1 MRRRTVIRAV
11 VIIAAALAL
20 LIGGILLFQKLES
33 DKDTETRGDMSEGFG
48 QLRTVEWNGK
58 TYRAKPAVT
67 TLLIAGTDRHGDPD
81 ATGSKEYRRGSP
93 ADFLLLLAI
102 DHTDKKIHQL
112 QIDRDTMADVTVLGV
127 FGNEAGTRVMQ
138 ICLAHY
144 YGKTLED
151 NAKYTVDA
159 VSRLLDE
166 LADIDGYYMIDYS
179 TVPVLNDAL
188 GGVKVKMQYD
198 MTSVHP
204 EWKQGAEIE
213 LHGKDA
219 EDFVRSRMTI
229 GSGTNEERM
238 DRQAEYMKKAI
249 QKIKSRISAD
259 LEFGEDLLEKLKT
272 YATTNITAKRLADEM
287 NRANSYE
294 IMPIDHPEGEYG
306 MDENDEY
313 VEFHMRENAAAEW
326 VLDHLYTVQD

>member
-1 MRRRTVIRAV
+1 MKKSVIIRAT
-11 VIIAAALAL
+11 VIIAAALVL
-20 LIGGILLFQKLES
+20 LVGGIVIYHRLEQEQY
-33 DKDTETRGDMSEGFG
+33 KETRETASEDFG
-48 QLRTVEWNGK
+48 QLKTVEWNGK
-58 TYRAKPAVT
+58 TYREKPAVT
-67 TLLIAGTDRHGDPD
+67 TLLIAGTDKHGDPD
-81 ATGSKEYRRGSP
+81 ATGSKEYRSGSP

-112 QIDRDTMADVTVLGV
+112 QIDRDTMTDVTVLGV
-127 FGNEAGTRVMQ
+127 FGNEVGTRIMQ

-159 VSRLLDE
+159 VNRLLDG
-166 LADIDGYYMIDYS
+166 LAGIDGYYMIDYS
-179 TVPVLNDAL
+179 MVPVLNDAL
-188 GGVKVKMQYD
+188 GGVKVKLQYD
-198 MTSVHP
+198 MTSVNP
-204 EWKQGAEIE
+204 AWKQGAEIE

-219 EDFVRSRMTI
+219 ETFVRTRMTV

-238 DRQAEYMKKAI
+238 DRQGEYMKKAI

-259 LEFGEDLLEKLKT
+259 LEFGEDLLDKMKT
-272 YATTNITAKRLADEM
+272 YATTNIAVKRLADEM

-294 IMPIDHPEGEYG
+294 ILPIDHPEGEYS
-306 MDENDEY
+306 MDKNDEF

-326 VLDHLYTVQD
+326 VLEHLYTVQD

>member
-1 MRRRTVIRAV
+1 MRRGTVIRAV
-11 VIIAAALAL
+11 VIIVAALAL
-20 LIGGILLFQKLES
+20 LIGGILLFQQQEAEKNN
-33 DKDTETRGDMSEGFG
+33 ETRGDMSEGFG
-48 QLRTVEWNGK
+48 QLKTVEWGGK
-58 TYRAKPAVT
+58 TYREKPAVT
-67 TLLIAGTDRHGDPD
+67 TLLIAGTDKHGNPE
-81 ATGSKEYRRGSP
+81 ATGSNEYRSGSP

-127 FGNEAGTRVMQ
+127 FGNEVGTRIMQ

-159 VSRLLDE
+159 VNRLLDE
-166 LADIDGYYMIDYS
+166 LADIDGYYIIDYS
-179 TVPVLNDAL
+179 TVPVLNDAI
-188 GGVKVKMQYD
+188 GGVKVKLQYD

-204 EWKQGAEIE
+204 DWKQGAEIE

-219 EDFVRSRMTI
+219 ETFIRTRMTV

-238 DRQAEYMKKAI
+238 DRQGEYMKKAI
-249 QKIKSRISAD
+249 QKIKSLISAD
-259 LEFGEDLLEKLKT
+259 LEFGEGLLEKLKA

-287 NRANSYE
+287 NKANSYE
-294 IMPIDHPEGEYG
+294 ILPVDHPEGEYG
-306 MDENDEY
+306 LDENDEF
-313 VEFHMRENAAAEW
+313 VEFRMRENAAAEW
-326 VLDHLYTVQD
+326 VLAHLYTVQD